1 MKDNRLIYIFA
12 AILIVLP
19 SNVFHTFGQTPEEIF
34 SKGLKMT
41 DTAQKN
47 DDFQSF
53 EDGLKLMETA
63 QKKDKERADW
73 CYEIGSHYYYYV
85 SFGNKALSF
94 NREKGLK
101 WFEKGAKLGDLKS
114 ALVLYSHYKPE
125 AEPYSILSPEKE
137 WKQYF
142 KERDKCYIYA
152 GIALTAKI
160 PANFDDYNT
169 LADAASF
176 TNNRDLAIRYAAKA
190 ADNEELLSLET
201 LINDERAFDY
211 LTSPKAMYEAAK
223 AIWNRNRNDIWRNDI
238 ANGLLFCEKS
248 AELGYPLAQ
257 LQMGY
262 IYLTG
267 ITSKQVNVKPDT
279 LKAVSWYKLAA
290 KNKEPEAISELGRLY
305 INGKGIEKDIKQ
317 GFMLLNESDAS
328 GWPNSKLYL
337 GYCYLYGIGTNR
349 DTKQARKYFQTYF
362 DSLNHTPGNRLIIVD
377 RRVVDLDY
385 LVGLSYFYENS
396 PECVALL
403 EASLKNKTYNKSQ
416 RSDTLRKLAQCYKTG
431 FNGIPIDIDKANN
444 LFEKSLYY
452 GGTSIERETI
462 LL

>member
-1 MKDNRLIYIFA
+1 MKNNRLIYIFA

-19 SNVFHTFGQTPEEIF
+19 SNAFHTFGQTPEEIF

-41 DTAQKN
+41 DTAQKT
-47 DDFQSF
+47 DDLQSF

-63 QKKDKERADW
+63 QKKDKKRADW

-85 SFGNKALSF
+85 SFGNEAFSF

-114 ALVLYSHYKPE
+114 ALVLYRHYKPV
-125 AEPYSILSPEKE
+125 AISYSILYPEKE
-137 WKQYF
+137 WE
-142 KERDKCYIYA
+142 ERDKCLIYA

-160 PANFDDYNT
+160 PANFNDYQT
-169 LADAASF
+169 LAEAAFF
-176 TNNRDLAIRYAAKA
+176 TRNRDLAIKYAAKA
-190 ADNEELLSLET
+190 ADNGELLSLET
-201 LINDERAFDY
+201 LIYDERAFDY

-223 AIWNRNRNDIWRNDI
+223 AIWNRNRNKNDIWRNDI
-238 ANGLLFCEKS
+238 ANGLLCCEKS

-267 ITSKQVNVKPDT
+267 ITSQNVNVKPDT

-305 INGKGIEKDIKQ
+305 INGRGIEKDIKQ

-349 DTKQARKYFQTYF
+349 DTKQARQYFQTYF

-385 LVGLSYFYENS
+385 LVGLTYYYENS
-396 PECVALL
+396 PECISLL
-403 EASLKNKTYNKSQ
+403 EASIKNKTYNKLQ
-416 RSDTLRKLAQCYKTG
+416 RSDALRKLAHCYKIG
-431 FNGIPIDIDKANN
+431 FNGIPIDIEKANN
-444 LFEKSLYY
+444 LLERSLYN
-452 GGTSIERETI
+452 GGTSIERDTI
-462 LL
+462 IL

>member
-19 SNVFHTFGQTPEEIF
+19 SNVFHTFGQSPEEIF
-34 SKGLKMT
+34 SNGLRMT
-41 DTAQKN
+41 DKAQKN
-47 DDFQSF
+47 NDFQSF
-53 EDGLKLMETA
+53 EDGLKLMEAA
-63 QKKDKERADW
+63 QKKDEGKADW
-73 CYEIGSHYYYYV
+73 CYEIGSRRYYNYV
-85 SFGNKALSF
+85 SFGNNTISF

-101 WFEKGAKLGDLKS
+101 WLEKGAKLGDLKS
-114 ALVLYSHYKPE
+114 ALVLYRHYKPE

-152 GIALTAKI
+152 GVALTANI
-160 PANFDDYNT
+160 PNNFNDYST
-169 LADAASF
+169 LADAARF
-176 TNNRDLAIRYAAKA
+176 TGNDDLAIRYAAKA
-190 ADNEELLSLET
+190 IDNGGSIET
-201 LINDERAFDY
+201 LIADERAFDY

-223 AIWNRNRNDIWRNDI
+223 AIWARNKRQNDI
-238 ANGLLFCEKS
+238 ADGLLWCEKS

-267 ITSKQVNVKPDT
+267 ITSQQVNVKPDT

-305 INGKGIEKDIKQ
+305 INGRGIEKDLKQ
-317 GFMLLNESDAS
+317 GIMLLYESDAS

-349 DTKQARKYFQTYF
+349 DTKQARQYFQTYF
-362 DSLNHTPGNRLIIVD
+362 DSLNHKPGNRLIIVD

-385 LVGLSYFYENS
+385 LVGLTYFYENS
-396 PECVALL
+396 PECISLL
-403 EASLKNKTYNKSQ
+403 EASIKNKTYNKLQ
-416 RSDTLRKLAQCYKTG
+416 RSDALRKLAHCYKIG
-431 FNGIPIDIDKANN
+431 FNDIPIDIEKANN
-444 LFEKSLYY
+444 LLEKSLYY
-452 GGTSIERETI
+452 GGTSIERDTFI
-462 LL
+462 L